1 MAIAV
6 TFISRPA
13 HQVVIASLIKGH
25 TVHLIMNVSGE
36 KPRRLGISIADENNE
51 TMKNVIE
58 ILLFLLQPSSPFL
71 EKGLEEPGSLLSRNK
86 PRAYFG
92 LNPLGWP

>member
-1 MAIAV
+1 
-6 TFISRPA
+6 
-13 HQVVIASLIKGH
+13 
-25 TVHLIMNVSGE
+25 MNVSGE

-58 ILLFLLQPSSPFL
+58 ILLFLLLFGKRSRITWFFA
-71 EKGLEEPGSLLSRNK
+71 EYCRNK
-86 PRAYFG
+86 LRAYFG

>member
-25 TVHLIMNVSGE
+25 TVHLIMNVSGG
-36 KPRRLGISIADENNE
+36 KPRRLGNSIVDENN
-51 TMKNVIE
+51 TMENVIE
-58 ILLFLLQPSSPFL
+58 ILLFLLQPSPPFL
-71 EKGLEEPGSLLSRNK
+71 VKGREEPGSLLSRNK
-86 PRAYFG
+86 LRAYFG